1 MSERLKEA
9 VRVYCDSAPIV
20 STVDAKTGIR
30 MLEALAG
37 NVEYKRKGER
47 SIDDQLAEAAGWIIE
62 TANSKARV
70 DEFRLTAL
78 RGAAD
83 MARQCL
89 EAGKVSECTNSRKLD
104 RLDVVKAKSCSSKT
118 WKSGGAI
125 VSVVTTADANLD
137 ANEPWIASCETHSE
151 MIACS
156 TKRLAE
162 SAARNRDWCS
172 GCNNKEIT
180 K

>member
-20 STVDAKTGIR
+20 SSVDAKTGIR

-89 EAGKVSECTNSRKLD
+89 EAGK
-104 RLDVVKAKSCSSKT
+104 
-118 WKSGGAI
+118 
-125 VSVVTTADANLD
+125 
-137 ANEPWIASCETHSE
+137 
-151 MIACS
+151 
-156 TKRLAE
+156 
-162 SAARNRDWCS
+162 
-172 GCNNKEIT
+172 
-180 K
+180 